1 MRPPQSLFASGG
13 KAGESAILDFVAA
26 QPPAASKWGR
36 IVLPR
41 ESIRMRPASRGMKRW
56 VGLGVIA
63 DNLTNIARALIAKI
77 DTT

>member
-1 MRPPQSLFASGG
+1 
-13 KAGESAILDFVAA
+13 
-26 QPPAASKWGR
+26 
-36 IVLPR
+36 
-41 ESIRMRPASRGMKRW
+41 MRPASRGMKRW